1 MYLLQIFLTICSFM
15 TCLFLF
21 GIAFRIMH
29 IVFFLVVDV
38 VKREPIDT
46 ENISN
51 LIRFFP
57 DYWNDKDGGNMGKA
71 IIIMA
76 IIGLFHF
83 AIPYN
88 STQIGSFFEKSEYT
102 EYYYVHLFPEYS
114 QSKNYLVKAK
124 IRANIEDYGPE
135 DGSER
140 HYHIEEA
147 YFPNG
152 GKITFNEYGD
162 FETLRLEKKIYAKD
176 DSGGEWEVV
185 LTSNKADT

>member
-1 MYLLQIFLTICSFM
+1 M

-21 GIAFRIMH
+21 GIAFRILH
-29 IVFFLVVDV
+29 TVFFLLMDV

-46 ENISN
+46 ENISS

-57 DYWNDKDGGNMGKA
+57 DYWSDKDGGNIGKA
-71 IIIMA
+71 IMIMA
-76 IIGLFHF
+76 VIGLINL

-88 STQIGSFFEKSEYT
+88 STQIGSFFEKSEYA
-102 EYYYVHLFPEYS
+102 EYYYVHLFPEDS

-135 DGSER
+135 DGNER

-162 FETLRLEKKIYAKD
+162 FETLKLEQKIYTKD
-176 DSGGEWEVV
+176 DNGAEWEIL
-185 LTSNKADT
+185 LTAKKANS